1 MMRRSPRGV
10 LILTCLL
17 IAAISSAPLD
27 ARAQEDEPAEP
38 RGGNA
43 LTGVGAMVC
52 TVVYSPL
59 KIAYAASG
67 LVVGGMAWVWSFGS
81 QRVTRPIFTAA
92 LRGDYVVTP
101 EHLTGERRLE
111 FRGRYSYRY

>member
-1 MMRRSPRGV
+1 MMHHSPRGV

-17 IAAISSAPLD
+17 AAAIASAPLD
-27 ARAQEDEPAEP
+27 ARARQDEPK
-38 RGGNA
+38 GGKV
-43 LTGVGAMVC
+43 LIGVGAMLC

-67 LVVGGMAWVWSFGS
+67 LVVGGMAWAWSFGS
-81 QRVTRPIFTAA
+81 PRVTRPIFRAA
-92 LRGDYVVTP
+92 LRGDYVVLP

-111 FRGRYSYRY
+111 FRGRHRYRY

>member
-1 MMRRSPRGV
+1 MKHCSPRGV

-17 IAAISSAPLD
+17 TAAIASAPLT
-27 ARAQEDEPAEP
+27 ARAQEDEPT
-38 RGGNA
+38 GGNA
-43 LTGVGAMVC
+43 LTGAGAMLC

-59 KIAYAASG
+59 KLAYAASG

-81 QRVTRPIFTAA
+81 RRVTRPIFTAA

-101 EHLTGERRLE
+101 EHLTGERRLA
-111 FRGRYSYRY
+111 FIGRH